1 MHCYFL
7 FIYNFDSVDILFE
20 DDGDSGFWP
29 AFKQLCKKAKVPI
42 ILTATDTP
50 CSLLS
55 LNYSNNTSEINNYS
69 SYTRFQKIYLE
80 RPSEEECTEY
90 LMVKLYDM
98 IQCKPV
104 ENRIEEKQIRKALS
118 TVSQLLNCD
127 IRRCLLEMLTEYNIF
142 QKGKNKVL
150 HHHATVIPAKAFTK
164 ISYHLPC
171 ILDVQPKE
179 VSSTTST
186 IIKIVG
192 SNFLHLSHPS
202 TSNNFIS
209 NQSLIIAGRR
219 CPFVILR
226 DDLIYALCPPCQ
238 LPDGVDEFGTFHNSL
253 ENCLSC
259 RCPVMAFDLNPSKH
273 GQFISMHE
281 SENDDKTA
289 SVLLEQQCITNLCYV
304 FPDMGDR
311 LDKMKKARQEIV
323 LRRKNKMMHHDH
335 STKTLRGK
343 NVQSKSTELTL
354 TLHDQDIT
362 SYGHAE
368 NSVSLL
374 KGSKSANESNSADE
388 GQADSCSQSRE
399 KHDDVFMSAN
409 MFHTPSLEV
418 GACKQL
424 NGVLPQ
430 QMTVADPSRPTFQ
443 EAEWT
448 NQRNM
453 LLKAAADDGLDPF
466 PEYLVNAGVTRVED
480 CRSPLSSSSNEEL
493 CCLEELSHR
502 CELASVAELIDAFH
516 SVIAPDLAGAVHG
529 FGFDLIG
536 ASNVSGQ
543 LTLGRNS
550 KP

>member
-1 MHCYFL
+1 M
-7 FIYNFDSVDILFE
+7 FIIDSVDILFE

-42 ILTATDTP
+42 ILTASDTP

-55 LNYSNNTSEINNYS
+55 LNCSNNTSEMNNYS
-69 SYTRFQKIYLE
+69 SCTRLQKIYLE

-90 LMVKLYDM
+90 LMVKLYNM
-98 IQCKPV
+98 IQCKPG
-104 ENRIEEKQIRKALS
+104 ENRTEEKLIRKALS

-142 QKGKNKVL
+142 QKGKSKVL
-150 HHHATVIPAKAFTK
+150 HHHATVISAKAFTK
-164 ISYHLPC
+164 ISYHLPY

-179 VSSTTST
+179 VSSTTNT

-192 SNFLHLSHPS
+192 SNFLHLLQPS

-209 NQSLIIAGRR
+209 NRSLIIGGRR
-219 CPFVILR
+219 CPFVIIR

-238 LPDGVDEFGTFHNSL
+238 LPEGVDEFGAFHNSL

-259 RCPVMAFDLNPSKH
+259 SYPVIAFDLNPSKH
-273 GQFISMHE
+273 GQYISMHE
-281 SENDDKTA
+281 SENDDKTT
-289 SVLLEQQCITNLCYV
+289 SFLLQQPSITNLCYL

-323 LRRKNKMMHHDH
+323 FRWKNKMMHHGQ
-335 STKTLRGK
+335 SKKTLRGK
-343 NVQSKSTELTL
+343 NVQSASTDLEVTH
-354 TLHDQDIT
+354 TLHDHDNT
-362 SYGHAE
+362 SYGHGE
-368 NSVSLL
+368 NSFSLL
-374 KGSKSANESNSADE
+374 KGSKSANESNAADE
-388 GQADSCSQSRE
+388 GQVVSCLQLSE
-399 KHDDVFMSAN
+399 KHDNVFMSAN

-418 GACKQL
+418 AACQQL

-430 QMTVADPSRPTFQ
+430 QMTLEDPSRPTFQ
-443 EAEWT
+443 EAEWM
-448 NQRNM
+448 NQRKM
-453 LLKAAADDGLDPF
+453 LLKAAADDGLEPF
-466 PEYLVNAGVTRVED
+466 PEYLVSAGVTRIED
-480 CRSPLSSSSNEEL
+480 VRPPLSSSSNEEL

-502 CELASVAELIDAFH
+502 CELASAAELIDADH
-516 SVIAPDLAGAVHG
+516 SVIVPDLAGAVHG

-536 ASNVSGQ
+536 ASNGSGQ